1 MSASALWPQ
10 PPPAS
15 RRQQLTRFVRN
26 TLCAFLSRAANTPRA
41 APDQL
46 LSLLLNPAL
55 KLGTSTRTPNADPA
69 GDWPCALFR
78 RSYALLDAKVL
89 QLTGS
94 PTAVQPPAG
103 RGADSWLMPGPNG
116 LCRCCCQRPGI

>member
-26 TLCAFLSRAANTPRA
+26 TLRAFLGRAANAPRA

-46 LSLLLNPAL
+46 LGLLLNPDL
-55 KLGTSTRTPNADPA
+55 KLGTSTRNPNANRA
-69 GDWPCALFR
+69 VNCAWALFR
-78 RSYALLDAKVL
+78 CAHAL
-89 QLTGS
+89 
-94 PTAVQPPAG
+94 
-103 RGADSWLMPGPNG
+103 
-116 LCRCCCQRPGI
+116 